1 MIGVKKIDFQDE
13 CVDKMISLS
22 NTAKEGII
30 VKSPTGSGK
39 TIILLKYIEEY
50 FNNFKDDAV
59 FVWFCP
65 GAGDLEEQSK
75 AEMEKHMKDRVA
87 KVLDDALRNGFDAG
101 DTVFINWEK
110 VNNANKKA
118 MTESEHKNLIDQI
131 AKAHRAGLK
140 FVIIVDEEHAYN
152 TTKSQAVIN
161 EFNSNLIIRVS
172 ATAKKNNKFEWI
184 EIDERDVINAQLIA
198 KALYINEGVTAG
210 NITNENELLL
220 KLADKKRMA
229 IHDEYKKLGININPL
244 VLIQFPDK
252 STVLIEAVEKI
263 LNDMGYSYDNKA
275 LAKWMSDKSDK
286 INLDGIKDKNGEQQF
301 LLMKQAVAT
310 GWNCTRAKILVKLRE
325 NMSED
330 FQIQTIGRIRR
341 MPESKHYENDLL
353 DNCYLYTFDEDYK
366 ESVKAELFSAYSVK
380 RIKLKEKCKTF
391 SLRKENRDQDAA
403 GLGDAEVFRR
413 IKDFMTKKYHLVSPS
428 KNKAMFDAGDYDTSD
443 KIKYGVKTGKVALT
457 SSLLKEGDSVTLTK
471 NVKTHYDG
479 LDLKQTTDMLKSE
492 LKTDYSTASR
502 VLHKLF
508 YGQKNGGKLLK
519 LTTTEYYAFIINNR
533 ERLKHDFREAMSAI
547 TVQSA
552 ITIAP
557 KTSGFI
563 IPEEDLLLYD
573 DSISDVKELL
583 NNAYHDY
590 TTDCFVKRS
599 KPERLFERYCEKS
612 DAVEW
617 VYKNGDKGA
626 EYFSIVYYD
635 GMLNQC
641 LFYPDYIVK
650 MKDGTV
656 WIIEAKGGESDSGT
670 DENIDK
676 YAEKKFNALKEYAK
690 HHHVSFGF
698 VRNKNV
704 DDVPELFLNNTE
716 YTEEMTDNWKSI
728 KNFF

>member
-13 CVDKMISLS
+13 CVNKIISLS
-22 NTAKEGII
+22 NTSKDGVI
-30 VKSPTGSGK
+30 VKAPTGSGK
-39 TIILLKYIEEY
+39 TIILLKYIETY
-50 FNNFKDDAV
+50 FNNFKDDTV

-75 AEMEKHMKDRVA
+75 AEMEKHMKDRTA
-87 KVLDDALRNGFDAG
+87 KDLEDVLRTGFNAG

-118 MTESEHKNLIDQI
+118 MTESEHKNLIDHI
-131 AKAHRAGLK
+131 AKAHRENLK
-140 FVIIVDEEHAYN
+140 FIIIVDEEHAYN
-152 TTKSQAVIN
+152 TAKSQAVIN
-161 EFNSNLIIRVS
+161 EFNSKHIIRVS
-172 ATAKKNNKFEWI
+172 ATAKKNNKYEWI
-184 EIDERDVINAQLIA
+184 EIDERDVITAQLIT

-210 NITNENELLL
+210 DITNENELLL
-220 KLADKKRMA
+220 KLADDKRKA
-229 IHDEYKKLGININPL
+229 IRDEYKRLGLEINPL

-252 STVLIEAVEKI
+252 STALIEAIEKI
-263 LNDMGYSYDNKA
+263 LNDMGYTYDNKA

-286 INLDGIKDKNGEQQF
+286 INLAGIKDKNGEQQF

-341 MPESKHYENDLL
+341 MPESKHYENELL
-353 DNCYLYTFDEDYK
+353 DNCYLYTFDEEYK

-380 RIKLKEKCKTF
+380 RIKLKDKCKTF
-391 SLRKENRDQDAA
+391 TLRKENRDQDVA
-403 GLGDAEVFRR
+403 GLGDAEVFKR
-413 IKDFMTKKYHLVSPS
+413 IKEFLTKKHHLSTPS
-428 KNKAMFDAGDYDTSD
+428 ANKTLFESAGYDMSD
-443 KIKYGVKTGKVALT
+443 KIGYSVKTGKVVLT
-457 SSLLKEGDSVTLTK
+457 SKVAEEGDYVAVTK
-471 NVKTHYDG
+471 EVKTHYDG
-479 LDLKQTTDMLKSE
+479 LDLKQTTDMLKNE

-508 YGQKNGGKLLK
+508 YGSKNGGKLLK

-533 ERLKHDFREAMSAI
+533 DLLKHDFREAMSSI
-547 TVQSA
+547 MVEPS
-552 ITIAP
+552 ISVLP
-557 KTSGFI
+557 KTSEFI
-563 IPEEDLLLYD
+563 LPEEDLLLYD
-573 DSISDVKELL
+573 DSIHDVKELL
-583 NNAYHDY
+583 ANAYHDY

-599 KPERLFERYCEKS
+599 KPERLFERHCEKA

-617 VYKNGDKGA
+617 VYKNGDKGQ

-650 MKDGTV
+650 MDDGSI

-690 HHHVSFGF
+690 HHHVNFGF

-704 DDVPELFLNNTE
+704 DDIPELFLNNTE
-716 YTEEMTDNWKSI
+716 YTEEMTDKWISI
-728 KNFF
+728 KNYF

>member
-50 FNNFKDDAV
+50 FNNFNEDTV

-87 KVLDDALRNGFDAG
+87 KDLDDALRNGFDAG

-131 AKAHRAGLK
+131 AKAHRARLK

-152 TTKSQAVIN
+152 TAKSQAVIN
-161 EFNSNLIIRVS
+161 EFNSKLVIRVS

-184 EIDERDVINAQLIA
+184 EIDERDVISAHLIT

-210 NITNENELLL
+210 NVTNENELLL
-220 KLADKKRMA
+220 KLADEKRKA
-229 IHDEYKKLGININPL
+229 IRDEYKKIGVEINPL

-252 STVLIEAVEKI
+252 STALIETAEKI
-263 LNDMGYSYDNKA
+263 LNDMGYTYDNKV

-286 INLDGIKDKNGEQQF
+286 INLDGIKNKNGEQQF

-341 MPESKHYENDLL
+341 MPESKHYENELL
-353 DNCYLYTFDEDYK
+353 DNCYLYTFDEEFK

-380 RIKLKEKCKTF
+380 RIKLKDRCKTF
-391 SLRKENRDQDAA
+391 SLRKQNRDQDAS
-403 GLGDAEVFRR
+403 GLGDAEVFKR
-413 IKDFMTKKYHLVSPS
+413 IKDFMIAKHYLETPA
-428 KNKAMFDAGDYDTSD
+428 KNKTLFEAADYDMSD
-443 KIKYGVKTGKVALT
+443 KIKYDVKTGKVVLT
-457 SSLLKEGDSVTLTK
+457 SKVAEESDYVTLTK
-471 NVKTHYDG
+471 EVKTHYDG

-519 LTTTEYYAFIINNR
+519 LTTNEYYAFIINNR
-533 ERLKHDFREAMSAI
+533 EHLKHDFREAMSEIA
-547 TVQSA
+547 VQSA
-552 ITIAP
+552 ITIEP
-557 KTSGFI
+557 KTSEFKM
-563 IPEEDLLLYD
+563 PEEELFLYD
-573 DSISDVKELL
+573 DSIEDVKVLL
-583 NNAYHDY
+583 TNAYNDY
-590 TTDCFVKRS
+590 TTDCFVKGVRS
-599 KPERLFERYCEKS
+599 KPERLFERYCEKVEQ
-612 DAVEW
+612 VEW

-650 MKDGTV
+650 MKDDSI
-656 WIIEAKGGESDSGT
+656 WIIETKGGESDSGS

-676 YAEKKFNALKEYAK
+676 YGSNEKVNSS
-690 HHHVSFGF
+690 SF
-698 VRNKNV
+698 
-704 DDVPELFLNNTE
+704 
-716 YTEEMTDNWKSI
+716 
-728 KNFF
+728 